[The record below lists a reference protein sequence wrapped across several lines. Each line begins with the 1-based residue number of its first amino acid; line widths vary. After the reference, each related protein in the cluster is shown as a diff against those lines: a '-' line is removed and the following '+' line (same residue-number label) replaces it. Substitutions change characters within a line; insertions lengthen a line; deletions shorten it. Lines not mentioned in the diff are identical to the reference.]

1 MILLIENIRGGV
13 TLFENLTLNE
23 ISSFVILIG
32 AVVVAIKNI
41 YGFFKKPV
49 ESIQFKTNSREE
61 QHIEEVIERRVPIL
75 LAQHNDEIRAE
86 RKIEGQAMTDQIKS
100 SIEAVLNDK
109 VEELKEISLDQGQE
123 IKAIK
128 KSIELLNSSQMDM
141 MRYNMNRI
149 YYKYRS
155 YRKILDCDKKAFL
168 KFYTD
173 YHEMGGN
180 TWIDSLYPEVM
191 RWETVENEE
200 ELKS

>member
-13 TLFENLTLNE
+13 TLFEHLTLNE

-49 ESIQFKTNSREE
+49 ESIQSRSNTREE

-75 LAQHNDEIRAE
+75 LAKHSDDVRME
-86 RKIEGQAMTDQIKS
+86 RKIEDQAMMDQIKD
-100 SIEAVLNDK
+100 SIGTMFDEK

-123 IKAIK
+123 IKSIK
-128 KSIELLNSSQMDM
+128 KSVDLLNSSQMDM

-149 YYKYRS
+149 YYKYRP